1 VKRDFD
7 KLRLRG
13 LDMVFQPIEQL
24 HLGAEAEVWSGTWM
38 GRPAVKKIRR
48 PRGWR
53 HPNLEKRLG
62 FRRMLSEARLLIR
75 AQRVGLEVPAI
86 WDLDLDNGVLVMEML
101 PGRPLIE
108 ILRDKTTSQEV
119 INSSLYNSGAL
130 VRRLHRLA
138 ITHGDLSTNN
148 ILIDQGLNAYLV
160 DFGLASIEYEV
171 ERFGI
176 DLHVIDEILGASHP
190 SIEGAIEVFLQGY
203 VDEEI
208 NLGPAAELSGGSVP
222 DAESVLRRLE
232 QVRSRVRYHG

>member
-1 VKRDFD
+1 
-7 KLRLRG
+7 
-13 LDMVFQPIEQL
+13 MVFQPHERL

-38 GRPAVKKIRR
+38 GRQAVRKIRR
-48 PRGWR
+48 KRGWR

-62 FRRMLSEARLLIR
+62 FRRLLSEARLLIR
-75 AQRVGLEVPAI
+75 ARRVGLEVPAI
-86 WDLDLDNGVLVMEML
+86 WDVDLDRGILVMEML

-108 ILRDKTTSQEV
+108 LLRDENSTQEM
-119 INSSLYNSGAL
+119 ITNSLYNSGAL

-148 ILIDQGLNAYLV
+148 ILINQDFSAQLV
-160 DFGLASIEYEV
+160 DFGLASIDYEV

-190 SIEGAIEVFLQGY
+190 SIEGAIDIFLSGY
-203 VDEEI
+203 VEEESR
-208 NLGPAAELSGGSVP
+208 LGPAKEQTGGFVPSANSVMK
-222 DAESVLRRLE
+222 RLE

>member
-1 VKRDFD
+1 
-7 KLRLRG
+7 
-13 LDMVFQPIEQL
+13 MVFQPLEQI
-24 HLGAEAEVWSGTWM
+24 HLGAEAEVWSGIWM
-38 GRPAVKKIRR
+38 GKPAIKKIRR
-48 PRGWR
+48 KRGWR

-75 AQRVGLEVPAI
+75 AQKVGLEVPAI
-86 WDLDLDNGVLVMEML
+86 WDLDLDNSVLIMQRL
-101 PGRPLIE
+101 PGRPLIDL
-108 ILRDKTTSQEV
+108 LRDK
-119 INSSLYNSGAL
+119 NSNNEMIERSLYNSGAV

-148 ILIDQGLNAYLV
+148 ILIDDNSNAYLV

-190 SIEGAIEVFLQGY
+190 SIDGAIEMFLQGY
-203 VDEEI
+203 RDEEKK
-208 NLGPAAELSGGSVP
+208 LGPAKELSGGIVP
-222 DAESVLRRLE
+222 DAQSILKRLE